1 MKSSYRALSL
11 ASFLF
16 SLTALTFS
24 CASSDVGGGGGG
36 AAGLAEGGSAGA
48 TPSTD
53 TCSVDDDCTFGE
65 IDHEITKPSECVCL
79 YGCVYL
85 PETKM
90 TAARRLAQHD
100 RLCKPDSDG
109 DGNSCGIDDCAVPGA
124 VACVAGTCKA
134 SNTTPDQ

>member
-1 MKSSYRALSL
+1 MKSSFRPQSL
-11 ASFLF
+11 AVLLV
-16 SLTALTFS
+16 SLTGLTFATFS
-24 CASSDVGGGGGG
+24 CAGSDVSGGGGGG
-36 AAGLAEGGSAGA
+36 AAGAAGGGSAGA
-48 TPSTD
+48 APSTD
-53 TCSVDDDCTFGE
+53 ECTVDTDCTFGE

-100 RLCKPDSDG
+100 RLCKPDQDG

-124 VACVAGTCKA
+124 VACVGR
-134 SNTTPDQ
+134 